1 MTNARKA
8 AAARLDEFP
17 LMPGTAADVIS
28 KRASKRMQNLL
39 RDFLLS
45 YCPASV
51 RRTSRPESTLRT
63 LHAATWGG
71 FAQSLLAGLV
81 LILRLK
87 SHFILRTHE
96 FGPQIA
102 GSNETG
108 QAIIVIV
115 FVLDYLV
122 HPLSLFLLYL
132 AIEGFIRF
140 VGGLITGEVVPSL
153 AVSLLFKAFHS
164 FSHARDRRQSVL
176 LPVDL
181 LENLPE
187 GRIRIASAGAKAG
200 WNANITIGLNG
211 QWFEIERE
219 ESGVPP
225 RAFIYILRPAPP
237 GKILRRYEEYNFASA
252 LGGTGASSERSGN
265 AF

>member
-1 MTNARKA
+1 
-8 AAARLDEFP
+8 
-17 LMPGTAADVIS
+17 
-28 KRASKRMQNLL
+28 MQNLL

-51 RRTSRPESTLRT
+51 RRTARPESMLRT
-63 LHAATWGG
+63 LHAAIWGG
-71 FAQSLLAGLV
+71 FAQLLLAGLV
-81 LILRLK
+81 LILGLK

-108 QAIIVIV
+108 QTIIAVL

-140 VGGLITGEVVPSL
+140 AGGLITGEVVPSL
-153 AVSLLFKAFHS
+153 VVSLFFKASDS
-164 FSHARDRRQSVL
+164 FSRARDRRQSML

-187 GRIRIASAGAKAG
+187 GRIRIASAGTKAG
-200 WNANITIGLNG
+200 WNTSTTIGLNG
-211 QWFEIERE
+211 QWFEVERE
-219 ESGVPP
+219 ETDAAP
-225 RAFIYILRPAPP
+225 RAFIYILRPVPP
-237 GKILRRYEEYNFASA
+237 GKILRRYEEYDFASA
-252 LGGTGASSERSGN
+252 LGGEEAKSERSGN

>member
-1 MTNARKA
+1 
-8 AAARLDEFP
+8 
-17 LMPGTAADVIS
+17 
-28 KRASKRMQNLL
+28 MQNLL

-51 RRTSRPESTLRT
+51 RRSMRPESMLRT
-63 LHAATWGG
+63 LHAATWSG
-71 FAQSLLAGLV
+71 FAQSLLAGLI

-96 FGPQIA
+96 FGPQIT

-108 QAIIVIV
+108 QAIIVVI

-122 HPLSLFLLYL
+122 HPLSIFLLYL

-153 AVSLLFKAFHS
+153 AVSLLFKALNS
-164 FSHARDRRQSVL
+164 FSRARNRRQSVL

-181 LENLPE
+181 LETLPE
-187 GRIRIASAGAKAG
+187 GRIRIAAAGAKAG
-200 WNANITIGLNG
+200 WNASITIGLNG

-219 ESGVPP
+219 ETGVLP
-225 RAFIYILRPAPP
+225 RAFIYILRPAAP
-237 GKILRRYEEYNFASA
+237 GKILRRYEEYDFASA
-252 LGGTGASSERSGN
+252 LDRTPARSERSGN
-265 AF
+265 AS